1 MDYKGVVIDAGH
13 GGMDGGASGN
23 GILEKEYNLKISQYI
38 SDRLNDLG
46 VSNKLIR
53 DSDITIE
60 PSDRTKLIKDAFGN
74 SEDVLVISNHI
85 NAGGGEGAE
94 FIYALRNND
103 KFSKILVNNFEDI
116 GRNVRKYYQRRYPSN
131 LDKDYYFIHRDTK
144 NTEPVIIEY
153 GFLDNEDD
161 ADLLK
166 KNWKSYAEAVVKS
179 ITEYIGVDYDS
190 LDQQNVYIVKS
201 GDTLWSIAKN
211 NGLSVDE
218 LKDLNNL
225 TSNKLSVGQKLL
237 IGEDIVPVINDT
249 YIVKKGDTL
258 YSIAKKYG
266 LSVDELKKYNNLN
279 SSSLS
284 IGQKL
289 KIPSNE
295 KNTYVVKSGDTL
307 YKIAKN
313 NGISVSDL
321 MSLNNLNNSNLS
333 IGQVLVLP

>member
-13 GGMDGGASGN
+13 GGSDGGASGN

-53 DSDITIE
+53 DSDVTIE
-60 PSDRTKLIKDAFGN
+60 PSDRTKLIKDAYGN

>member
-1 MDYKGVVIDAGH
+1 MPQCDNLWYKSKSICI
-13 GGMDGGASGN
+13 
-23 GILEKEYNLKISQYI
+23 ILFNH
-38 SDRLNDLG
+38 
-46 VSNKLIR
+46 NK
-53 DSDITIE
+53 DTS
-60 PSDRTKLIKDAFGN
+60 
-74 SEDVLVISNHI
+74 
-85 NAGGGEGAE
+85 GGGEGAE

-103 KFSKILVNNFEDI
+103 KFSKILANNFEDI
-116 GRNVRKYYQRRYPSN
+116 GRNVRKYYQRRYPSD

-161 ADLLK
+161 AELLK

-218 LKDLNNL
+218 LKELNNL
-225 TSNKLSVGQKLL
+225 TSNKLSIGQKLL
-237 IGEDIVPVINDT
+237 ISEDMVPVINDT

-258 YSIAKKYG
+258 YGIAKKFG
-266 LSVDELKKYNNLN
+266 LSVNELKNYNNLKSN
-279 SSSLS
+279 SLS
-284 IGQKL
+284 IGQKIN
-289 KIPSNE
+289 IPSNE
-295 KNTYVVKSGDTL
+295 KKTYVVKSGDTL
-307 YKIAKN
+307 YKISKS

>member
-46 VSNKLIR
+46 VKNKLIR

-190 LDQQNVYIVKS
+190 LDQQNVYTVKS

-258 YSIAKKYG
+258 YGIAKKYG

-284 IGQKL
+284 IGQKI

-295 KNTYVVKSGDTL
+295 KNSYVVKSGDTL

>member
-13 GGMDGGASGN
+13 GGMDSGASGN

-46 VSNKLIR
+46 VKNKLIR
-53 DSDITIE
+53 ESDVTIE

-116 GRNVRKYYQRRYPSN
+116 GRNVRKYYQRRYPSD

-190 LDQQNVYIVKS
+190 LDQQNVYTVKS

-295 KNTYVVKSGDTL
+295 KNIYVVKSGDTL

>member
-46 VSNKLIR
+46 VKNKLIR
-53 DSDITIE
+53 DSDVTIE
-60 PSDRTKLIKDAFGN
+60 SSDRTKLIKDAFGN
-74 SEDVLVISNHI
+74 TEDVLVISNHI

-225 TSNKLSVGQKLL
+225 TSNKLSIGQKLL

-258 YSIAKKYG
+258 YGIAKKYG

-284 IGQKL
+284 IGQKI

-295 KNTYVVKSGDTL
+295 KKTYVVKSGDTL

>member
-46 VSNKLIR
+46 VKNKLIR
-53 DSDITIE
+53 DGDVTIE

-153 GFLDNEDD
+153 GFLDNKDD

-190 LDQQNVYIVKS
+190 LDQQNVYTVKS

-258 YSIAKKYG
+258 YGIAKKYG

-284 IGQKL
+284 IGQKI

-295 KNTYVVKSGDTL
+295 KNSYVVKSGDTL

>member
-46 VSNKLIR
+46 VKNKLIR
-53 DSDITIE
+53 DSDVTIE

-116 GRNVRKYYQRRYPSN
+116 GRNVRKYYQRRYPSDLN
-131 LDKDYYFIHRDTK
+131 KDYYFIHRDTK

-258 YSIAKKYG
+258 YGIAKKYG

-284 IGQKL
+284 IGQKI

>member
-190 LDQQNVYIVKS
+190 LDQQNVYTVKS

>member
-46 VSNKLIR
+46 VKNKLIR

-116 GRNVRKYYQRRYPSN
+116 GRNVRKYYQRRYPSD

-190 LDQQNVYIVKS
+190 LDQQNVYTVKS

-258 YSIAKKYG
+258 YGIAKKYG
-266 LSVDELKKYNNLN
+266 LSVDELKKYNNLS

-284 IGQKL
+284 IGQKI

>member
-46 VSNKLIR
+46 VKNKLIR

-116 GRNVRKYYQRRYPSN
+116 GRNVRKYYQRRYPSD

-190 LDQQNVYIVKS
+190 LDQQNVYTVKS

-258 YSIAKKYG
+258 YGIAKKYG